1 VRWRHAPQL
10 TCNLFRS
17 FPNCWNPSSSVT
29 KVAES
34 FEDAEL
40 RACITRF
47 LSNKVFSRSLSFGA
61 MSEASKRSE
70 CPCYLCFLLK
80 VEDIDL
86 LKFALL
92 TNNVSAPS
100 MSSNEHLAHQS
111 EEERSTVSLQECL
124 WIENF
129 GPSTRGILGQKP
141 WCGAQLLDKL
151 EAVSA
156 LLHGW

>member
-1 VRWRHAPQL
+1 MANTEIYYLLEDLGESSGIDLDELLSNWLGIVRLRHGPQL

-34 FEDAEL
+34 FEDAEV

-47 LSNKVFSRSLSFGA
+47 LSNKVLSRSLSFGA
-61 MSEASKRSE
+61 MSEASKSLE
-70 CPCYLCFLLK
+70 FPCYLCFLLK

-92 TNNVSAPS
+92 INNMSTIS
-100 MSSNEHLAHQS
+100 RSSNEGLAY
-111 EEERSTVSLQECL
+111 
-124 WIENF
+124 
-129 GPSTRGILGQKP
+129 
-141 WCGAQLLDKL
+141 
-151 EAVSA
+151 
-156 LLHGW
+156 